1 MSLAVIDMLNVYVIC
16 HVSCIM
22 CIDMGIASGTVTLF
36 RVAENHR
43 LMLRNSELTGGL
55 GWSWSLQLGYVFDNV

>member
-1 MSLAVIDMLNVYVIC
+1 
-16 HVSCIM
+16 
-22 CIDMGIASGTVTLF
+22 MGIASGTVTLF